1 MAIRHRVRDLRKRK
15 EWGADATP
23 QSRVSIGCFPACLTI
38 QRKCFHKSTRPDA
51 IPAVCIIYRPNCDC
65 VPRCCTLN
73 LSSGCCDLE
82 ETLMEAVNS
91 VNCSRRSFSRRKQFA
106 EFRSQRRHG
115 PATSQLGHCCLQAP
129 FFGSANQHLNNPRC
143 QLDLLPPKPKNQRC
157 TTTTRGRPTCRSF
170 VRILST
176 NKAGFSAAGSDPARR
191 EDAALVRHW
200 RSASCRS
207 PGRCCQVQ
215 KQATSRTHQYQ
226 DVVFT
231 LGPGEFTMYNNPKAV
246 RPVRYPVVPSPS
258 EDDPNHRSTPWMTF
272 RQPRIASC
280 FRF

>member
-1 MAIRHRVRDLRKRK
+1 ML
-15 EWGADATP
+15 P
-23 QSRVSIGCFPACLTI
+23 QVHQARCHSR
-38 QRKCFHKSTRPDA
+38 
-51 IPAVCIIYRPNCDC
+51 C
-65 VPRCCTLN
+65 VYN
-73 LSSGCCDLE
+73 LSAKLRLCSSMLHVEFELGLLRLGRNTDGGGQFGQLQSSVLLQK
-82 ETLMEAVNS
+82 ETV
-91 VNCSRRSFSRRKQFA
+91 A